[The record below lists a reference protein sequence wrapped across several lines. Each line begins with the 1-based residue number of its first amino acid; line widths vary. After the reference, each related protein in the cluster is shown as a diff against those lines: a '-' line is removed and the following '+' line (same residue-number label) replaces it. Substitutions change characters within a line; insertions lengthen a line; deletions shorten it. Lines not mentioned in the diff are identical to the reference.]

1 MQPVYLPHN
10 TFPDVPDFGFDLYPT
25 PAIAPNVEVN
35 PEGIQAP
42 PSNTNTDPHPLAADQ
57 KLHRIIRFG
66 NKHDLPKLIDE
77 AISEGAQLNHPE
89 CYECNSLVVAVRAN
103 NFQAISPLLVRG
115 AQFPVHDAND
125 IDLLM
130 EACRTGDVNTAIEL
144 VKVAKMN
151 LKAQDT
157 TGKTA
162 LHHAVIGGSQE
173 LTLLLLS
180 SGANPDAEAH
190 QMTEFESTTIFG
202 PGINFKDLAVT
213 PLMIA
218 ARLGDDYLTH
228 LLLSHG
234 ADANR
239 GACSPLIIAAFSG
252 KPDIFRRLLSAGAT
266 LDQCREYRGYT
277 GLSACIVSRIPIQY
291 LSQLV
296 SHHNFSTYNGSLLS
310 PLGLAVERKLYD
322 AVSLLLACG
331 ASIENHETTDEP
343 ISIWQATL
351 ANGCYG
357 SPMADLL
364 TAKHPLVIH
373 THTVEKIAHQFFWM
387 VSKIHQPEVLSSNGC
402 FTSILFASSEKI
414 KSTLSERPDL
424 TERQKSLIAAMIFG
438 KSLPETSP
446 PAPLKSGQ
454 PVPNHVTWQHNT
466 RRQIHLQ
473 REALKL
479 ASTTLVDHTMQ
490 KLAETVSATF
500 FQALATRFPENV
512 AIGKFINQHLQE
524 ALGIPAVIAKRIGDA
539 WHKAATWS
547 VGWQTAPEKKDQ
559 ILESLARNLLRKA
572 ADEPLMDA
580 DTLIFSCKTALDAAL
595 PLASQP
601 LHQFHCDPVA
611 WLYKLEN
618 RTSLAD
624 PDPDLAYRCQIE
636 LGLPFAT
643 CDAIAN
649 AWQRSIQSTR
659 EAPWQR
665 LPQLLEILNR
675 EFAHRIT
682 DVLAD
687 EITQEVI
694 SDIDHLMLQTWIR
707 KIQSPTP
714 PQPTVAELP
723 PGATGRKRPA
733 EQEAPDAP
741 PLKERKTG

>member
-1 MQPVYLPHN
+1 MQPTCPSHN
-10 TFPDVPDFGFDLYPT
+10 TFPDVPDFGIDLFPT
-25 PAIAPNVEVN
+25 PAAVLNVEVS
-35 PEGIQAP
+35 PEGTQAP
-42 PSNTNTDPHPLAADQ
+42 PPDTTTGSHPLAADQ

-66 NKHDLPKLIDE
+66 NKYDLSKLIDE
-77 AISEGAQLNHPE
+77 AISEGAQLNHPA

-103 NFQAISPLLVRG
+103 NSQAISPLLVRG
-115 AQFPVHDAND
+115 AQLPVRDDNN

-130 EACRTGDVNTAIEL
+130 EACRSGDVNMAIEL
-144 VKVAKMN
+144 VKFAKMKVN
-151 LKAQDT
+151 AQDA
-157 TGKTA
+157 TGKTV
-162 LHHAVIGGSQE
+162 LHYAVIGGSQE
-173 LTLLLLS
+173 LTLLMLS
-180 SGANPDAEAH
+180 SGANPNAEAH

-202 PGINFKDLAVT
+202 LGINFKNLAVT

-218 ARLGDDYLTH
+218 VRLGDEYLTH

-252 KPDIFRRLLSAGAT
+252 KPDIFKRLLSAGAT

-277 GLSACIVSRIPIQY
+277 GLSACIVSRMPIHY

-296 SHHNFSTYNGSLLS
+296 SNHDFSTYNGSVSS

-322 AVSLLLACG
+322 AVSLLLSCG

-343 ISIWQATL
+343 ISIWQAAL
-351 ANGCYG
+351 SNGCYG

-364 TAKHPLVIH
+364 IAKNPLVIQ
-373 THTVEKIAHQFFWM
+373 THEAEPIANQLFWM
-387 VSKIHQPEVLSSNGC
+387 GSKIHQSEVLASNGC
-402 FTSILFASSEKI
+402 FTSIMFASSEKI
-414 KSTLSERPDL
+414 KLAFSERPDL
-424 TERQKSLIAAMIFG
+424 TERQKSLIAALIFG
-438 KSLPETSP
+438 QSLPQTPP
-446 PAPLKSGQ
+446 PAPLKSGE
-454 PVPNHVTWQHNT
+454 PIPNHVIWQHNT
-466 RRQIHLQ
+466 RRKIHLQ

-479 ASTTLVDHTMQ
+479 ASTTLVNHTMQ

-500 FQALATRFPENV
+500 FQALATRFPKNV

-539 WHKAATWS
+539 WHKAAAWS

-595 PLASQP
+595 PLKSQP

-624 PDPDLAYRCQIE
+624 PDPNLPNRCQIE

-643 CDAIAN
+643 CDAIAK
-649 AWQRSIQSTR
+649 AWQQSIQRTR
-659 EAPWQR
+659 EAPWQQ
-665 LPQLLEILNR
+665 LPQLLQILNK

-682 DVLAD
+682 DSLAD
-687 EITQEVI
+687 ENAQEII
-694 SDIDHLMLQTWIR
+694 SDIDHLMLQTWIK
-707 KIQSPTP
+707 KIQSPKP
-714 PQPTVAELP
+714 PQPTAAELP
-723 PGATGRKRPA
+723 PGAVGRKRPA

-741 PLKERKTG
+741 PSKERKTA

>member
-25 PAIAPNVEVN
+25 PAIVNNVEVN
-35 PEGIQAP
+35 PEPIQAP
-42 PSNTNTDPHPLAADQ
+42 SPNTITAPHPSASDQ

-77 AISEGAQLNHPE
+77 AISEGARLNHPE

-115 AQFPVHDAND
+115 AQFPVHDATN

-151 LKAQDT
+151 VNVQDA

-162 LHHAVIGGSQE
+162 LHYAVIGGSQE

-180 SGANPDAEAH
+180 SGASPNTEAH

-266 LDQCREYRGYT
+266 LDQCREYRGYA
-277 GLSACIVSRIPIQY
+277 GLSACIVSPMPIQY

-296 SHHNFSTYNGSLLS
+296 SHHDFSTYNGSLSS

-331 ASIENHETTDEP
+331 ASIEDHETTDEP
-343 ISIWQATL
+343 ISIWQAAL

-364 TAKHPLVIH
+364 IAKHPLVIH
-373 THTVEKIAHQFFWM
+373 THTAESIANQFYWI
-387 VSKIHQPEVLSSNGC
+387 VSKLDQPEVLASNGC

-414 KSTLSERPDL
+414 KSIFSERSDL
-424 TERQKSLIAAMIFG
+424 TERQKSLIAALIFG
-438 KSLPETSP
+438 QSLPETSP

-454 PVPNHVTWQHNT
+454 PVPNHVIWQHNT

-500 FQALATRFPENV
+500 FQDLATRFPENT

-539 WHKAATWS
+539 WHKAVIWS
-547 VGWQTAPEKKDQ
+547 AGWQTTPEKKDQ

-601 LHQFHCDPVA
+601 LHQFHCNPVA

-643 CDAIAN
+643 CDAIAK
-649 AWQRSIQSTR
+649 AWQQSIQSTR

-687 EITQEVI
+687 EHAQEII

-707 KIQSPTP
+707 KIQSPKP
-714 PQPTVAELP
+714 VQPTAAELP
-723 PGATGRKRPA
+723 PGAIGRKRPA

-741 PLKERKTG
+741 PSKERKTG

>member
-1 MQPVYLPHN
+1 MQSTYPLHN
-10 TFPDVPDFGFDLYPT
+10 TFPEVPDVGFDLYPI
-25 PAIAPNVEVN
+25 PAMVHNAEVN
-35 PEGIQAP
+35 PEGIQAHQP
-42 PSNTNTDPHPLAADQ
+42 TITTDPHPLAADQ

-66 NKHDLPKLIDE
+66 NKYDLPKLIDE
-77 AISEGAQLNHPE
+77 TISEGAQLNHLE

-103 NFQAISPLLVRG
+103 NFHAISPLLVRG
-115 AQFPVHDAND
+115 AQLPVHDANK

-144 VKVAKMN
+144 VKVAKIS
-151 LKAQDT
+151 LKAQDA

-162 LHHAVIGGSQE
+162 LHYAVIGGSQE

-180 SGANPDAEAH
+180 GGADPNAEAH

-202 PGINFKDLAVT
+202 PGIHFKDLAVT

-228 LLLSHG
+228 LLLNHG
-234 ADANR
+234 ANANR

-266 LDQCREYRGYT
+266 LDQCRDYRGYT
-277 GLSACIVSRIPIQY
+277 GLSACIVSRMPIQY
-291 LSQLV
+291 LSQLI
-296 SHHNFSTYNGSLLS
+296 SNHDFSTYNGSVLS

-322 AVSLLLACG
+322 AVSLLLASG
-331 ASIENHETTDEP
+331 ASIESHETTDEP
-343 ISIWQATL
+343 TSIWQAAL
-351 ANGCYG
+351 PNGCYG

-364 TAKHPLVIH
+364 IAKNPLFIH
-373 THTVEKIAHQFFWM
+373 THAAENIANQFLWM
-387 VSKIHQPEVLSSNGC
+387 VSKLHQPEVLASNGC
-402 FTSILFASSEKI
+402 FTSTLFTSSEKI
-414 KSTLSERPDL
+414 KYTLLQRPDL
-424 TERQKSLIAAMIFG
+424 TDCQKSLIVASIFCH
-438 KSLPETSP
+438 SLPETSL

-454 PVPNHVTWQHNT
+454 PVPTHVIWQHYT

-479 ASTTLVDHTMQ
+479 ASTTLVGHAMQ

-500 FQALATRFPENV
+500 FQELAKRFPKNV
-512 AIGKFINQHLQE
+512 AIGKFIHQHLQE
-524 ALGIPAVIAKRIGDA
+524 SLGIPAVIAKRIGDA
-539 WHKAATWS
+539 WHKAARLS
-547 VGWQTAPEKKDQ
+547 VGWQIEPEKKGQ
-559 ILESLARNLLRKA
+559 VLESLARNLLRKE
-572 ADEPLMDA
+572 ADVPLMDA

-624 PDPDLAYRCQIE
+624 PGPDLAYQCQIE

-643 CDAIAN
+643 CDAIAK
-649 AWQRSIQSTR
+649 AWQQSIQSTR

-665 LPQLLEILNR
+665 LPQLLKILNR
-675 EFAHRIT
+675 DFAHRIT
-682 DVLAD
+682 DSLAD
-687 EITQEVI
+687 ELTQEII
-694 SDIDHLMLQTWIR
+694 SDIDNLMLQTWLK
-707 KIQSPTP
+707 KIQSPEP
-714 PQPTVAELP
+714 PQPTAAEELP
-723 PGATGRKRPA
+723 PGAVGRKRPA

-741 PLKERKTG
+741 PSKEPRT